1 MTGNDSGFTIVELMV
16 VLILA
21 ALVTA
26 AIYKTFPAQQK
37 AVISQEQ
44 VTEMQQEVRAA
55 MNILE
60 REIAM
65 AGYNPRRSQPT
76 EECYTWFLKAKVDE
90 IKFTMDV
97 TGGECDKADNNGDK
111 AVDEVNQKGE
121 AVEKTYPDSRCDGN
135 DETLSFFL
143 ANSGYTACTD
153 CVKDANCKTDPNC
166 GTDPVCNKALVRQA
180 SRQENPSAPSPC
192 AKSDKCISITE
203 NVQKCGLG
211 FAYAFDADGNGQ
223 LDKDATG
230 AGIMW
235 AIDANGDGQLDL
247 NLDTNHDGEVDE
259 KDNPAGQVL
268 SPTISISKIRAVK
281 IWLLVRTEQAD
292 SSFTNNTTYAVAN
305 QRITVNDGYRRR
317 LLRSTVYCLNMGL

>member
-44 VTEMQQEVRAA
+44 VTAMQQEIRAA

-65 AGYNPRRSQPT
+65 AGYNPRRSSACGAWMLT
-76 EECYTWFLKAKVDE
+76 AKVNE
-90 IKFTMDV
+90 IKFALDV
-97 TGGECDKADNNGDK
+97 TGGECDGIDNDGDGKVDKDDEPDEKALADGK
-111 AVDEVNQKGE
+111 
-121 AVEKTYPDSRCDGN
+121 CDGN

-143 ANSGYTACTD
+143 AGSDYTACTD

-166 GTDPVCNKALVRQA
+166 GADPVCNKALVRQT
-180 SRQENPSAPSPC
+180 SRQESPSAPYPC
-192 AKSDKCISITE
+192 VKSEKCISIAE

-211 FAYAFDADGNGQ
+211 FAYAFDADDNGQ

-230 AGIMW
+230 AGVIW
-235 AIDANGDGQLDL
+235 AIDTNGDGLLDL

-259 KDNPAGQVL
+259 KDNAAGQVL
-268 SPTISISKIRAVK
+268 SPTIPIGKIRAVK
-281 IWLLVRTEQAD
+281 IWLLVRTDQPD
-292 SSFTNNTTYAVAN
+292 SSFTNKTTYAVAN